1 MAAIGK
7 IRPEQ
12 IERARKL
19 LQDLP
24 EKDAR
29 KTREEAAGFLEKD
42 FRKALQRGYTPKEL
56 SMMLK
61 NAGIIIPAYLVEKFL
76 EPKNEAVS
84 PKPAPKP
91 AQRSAPKPA
100 PVASAPAGATPAKSA
115 GPCPEGWTLAPKSQ
129 NKKTGAFTCNA
140 KPGTALPAV
149 KTTCPGDLTYFE
161 NAKKGH
167 LGCKP

>member
-100 PVASAPAGATPAKSA
+100 PEKGVKKEPEQTASDGEFIVTPDT
-115 GPCPEGWTLAPKSQ
+115 PWE
-129 NKKTGAFTCNA
+129 
-140 KPGTALPAV
+140 
-149 KTTCPGDLTYFE
+149 DL
-161 NAKKGH
+161 
-167 LGCKP
+167 

>member
-1 MAAIGK
+1 MAKGGK
-7 IRPEQ
+7 LRPEQ
-12 IERARKL
+12 VERARKL
-19 LQDLP
+19 LNDLP
-24 EKDAR
+24 EKNER

-100 PVASAPAGATPAKSA
+100 PEKGVKKEPEQTASDGEFIVTPDT
-115 GPCPEGWTLAPKSQ
+115 PLE
-129 NKKTGAFTCNA
+129 
-140 KPGTALPAV
+140 
-149 KTTCPGDLTYFE
+149 DL
-161 NAKKGH
+161 
-167 LGCKP
+167 